1 VGISTSPMPEPSPQ
15 PKNGTAALLESV
27 ASGGDRWVKIA
38 TLALVALSGGGN
50 FLATT
55 KTADFNSTEINRSL
69 KEIHDLHDVLM
80 SSLDRQKDMYQLIR
94 DIDRRTSR
102 RDSWNPSQLPSL
114 PTPTPR

>member
-1 VGISTSPMPEPSPQ
+1 VPEEPAKKPG
-15 PKNGTAALLESV
+15 NGTAALLESV

-55 KTADFNSTEINRSL
+55 KTADFNAGEIDRGL

-102 RDSWNPSQLPSL
+102 RDGWNPTQIPPYPS
-114 PTPTPR
+114 PTPH